1 MTIDRVRSFL
11 FSKTG
16 GITLF
21 GVILLVF
28 VLFPFFGG
36 TAGLPYWFHDHFFNA
51 VQIAENVRT
60 LGFPTMD
67 TLTPTND
74 FSPVWT
80 LLLVLFSALAPVQS
94 PLFFVLV
101 LSALAGS
108 AVLSLYLLN
117 RLADV
122 LGLPSS
128 PAAAFFTNA
137 LFFAMFMRL
146 AITGTDAVWAVPA
159 VLAMAL
165 ALFRMLHRP
174 SFAAGLICGLSVF
187 IAAAVR
193 FDTLGFV
200 LTGAFVFYMQF
211 NGKVPVT
218 LKDVFKF
225 LPGFVLGLVPAAA
238 ILVLGSFAFGTPVPS
253 SLQSWMKVQNIA
265 PWNILTVLFWQPL
278 RYFFKMPAAFALTTI
293 PALII
298 ITAAYATLPRT
309 PRTQTP
315 TDTVFYSLIW
325 FPIIQLGLFAF
336 LTYMQLPEYAFY
348 PLCAGTPFALLYIL
362 DKIDGRLESDA
373 ERRQVNI
380 FWNILGGLM
389 LFLSLLVVSRP
400 RIEAYRPVAET
411 VREFAGT
418 HPGIYAMG
426 RGAGVSAYLSGMPF
440 VRLDGLAGDRRIQ
453 DYLGQQ
459 AALSRAF
466 RHYGADYYVAVNLPK
481 GQECFVAREPKENT
495 LGGNNKGMSDWMCA
509 SPVLSRQVAP
519 KTTVMIFAIGPEGKA
534 IHKD

>member
-1 MTIDRVRSFL
+1 MTSDRLRSFL

-16 GITLF
+16 SITLF

-28 VLFPFFGG
+28 VLTPFVRGID
-36 TAGLPYWFHDHFFNA
+36 GLPYWFHDHFFNA

-67 TLTPTND
+67 SLTPTND

-80 LLLVLFSALAPVQS
+80 LLLVLFSALTPVQS
-94 PLFFVLV
+94 PLFFGLV
-101 LSALAGS
+101 LLALAGS

-117 RLADV
+117 RLIHILD
-122 LGLPSS
+122 LPSS
-128 PAAAFFTNA
+128 PAAVFFTNA
-137 LFFAMFMRL
+137 LFLAMFMRL
-146 AITGTDAVWAVPA
+146 AITGTDTVWAVPA
-159 VLAMAL
+159 VFAMAL
-165 ALFRMLHRP
+165 ALFRMLRQP
-174 SFAAGLICGLSVF
+174 SFATGLTCGLSVL

-193 FDTLGFV
+193 FDALGFV

-211 NGKVPVT
+211 NGKTPVT
-218 LKDVFKF
+218 LKEVFRF
-225 LPGFVLGLVPAAA
+225 LPGFMLGLLPAAA
-238 ILVLGSFAFGTPVPS
+238 VLVLGYFTFETPLPS

-278 RYFFKMPAAFALTTI
+278 RYFFRMPTAFALTTI
-293 PALII
+293 PALTIL
-298 ITAAYATLPRT
+298 TAAYATLPRT
-309 PRTQTP
+309 PHVQTP
-315 TDTVFYSLIW
+315 KDTVFYTLIW

-336 LTYMQLPEYAFY
+336 FTYMQLPEYAFY
-348 PLCAGTPFALLYIL
+348 PLCIGTPFALLYIL

-373 ERRQVNI
+373 ERRQANI

-389 LFLSLLVVSRP
+389 LLLSLLVVSRP

-411 VREFAGT
+411 VREFART

-426 RGAGVSAYLSGMPF
+426 SGAGVSAYLSGMPF
-440 VRLDGLAGDRRIQ
+440 VRLDGLAGDHRIQ

-459 AALSRAF
+459 AALSRPF
-466 RHYGADYYVAVNLPK
+466 LHYGVDYYVAVNLPK
-481 GQECFVAREPKENT
+481 GHECYVAREPKENT

-509 SPVLSRQVAP
+509 VPVLSRAASP
-519 KTTVMIFAIGPEGKA
+519 KINVMIFAIGPEGKA
-534 IHKD
+534 VNKD